1 MSKKAGK
8 KTISR
13 KKQVSSSG
21 VREERAPS
29 IENESVN
36 PLPLL
41 SGEESQA
48 EVAEDLRPQRRIPP
62 RGNPELAGGDV
73 DAAWDR
79 GDEGEETV
87 GGSHATPD
95 QDVVEELGR
104 AVGVTYDENEPL
116 RLGEKEEERDRQR
129 WELDPASSEDYE
141 EHVTPRKTKG
151 EP

>member
-13 KKQVSSSG
+13 KKHAASPR
-21 VREERAPS
+21 VRGERTPS
-29 IENESVN
+29 IENESVT
-36 PLPLL
+36 PLSL
-41 SGEESQA
+41 EESQA
-48 EVAEDLRPQRRIPP
+48 EVAEDLRPQRRISP
-62 RGNPELAGGDV
+62 RGNAELSGGEV

-79 GDEGEETV
+79 GNEGEETV

-104 AVGVTYDENEPL
+104 AVGVTYNENEPL

-129 WELDPASSEDYE
+129 WELDPASSEDYQ
-141 EHVTPRKTKG
+141 EHVTREKTRG

>member
-1 MSKKAGK
+1 MAKKARK
-8 KTISR
+8 EKTFRKEQSPSR
-13 KKQVSSSG
+13 ARKASS
-21 VREERAPS
+21 PS
-29 IENESVN
+29 IENESVP
-36 PLPLL
+36 PLPIL
-41 SGEESQA
+41 SQEQSQA
-48 EVAEDLRPQRRIPP
+48 EVAEDLSPQGRVAS
-62 RGNPELAGGDV
+62 RGNSELSGGDV
-73 DAAWDR
+73 DAAGNH

-104 AVGVTYDENEPL
+104 AVGVTYNETEPL

-141 EHVTPRKTKG
+141 EHASREKNKS